1 MNAAL
6 CFRAYINM
14 KVICE
19 IENIIFVKSSN
30 TTMSNLM
37 WTNVLFEE
45 FYWKFRFFSY
55 EESCDAKRNRL
66 RKTKPLLAELNC
78 TNSKWELTVSAALIS
93 WILSAHYYHCWLKDR
108 KCTDSHFRLNK
119 KARDV
124 FNCVL
129 MQQCF
134 HFWNTVQF

>member
-1 MNAAL
+1 
-6 CFRAYINM
+6 
-14 KVICE
+14 
-19 IENIIFVKSSN
+19 
-30 TTMSNLM
+30 M

-55 EESCDAKRNRL
+55 VESCDAKRNRL

-129 MQQCF
+129 MQQYF
-134 HFWNTVQF
+134 LSWNTVWFWNTWLLLSYFWTNTIWKKSSILRNNFQEKRGSIH